1 MIYHTSVV
9 LIKFKTINVLMTV
22 DASCRLLLLFLSGSS
37 QRPTSHTWFKKPLF
51 TKQSAFNVAGNLVI
65 VVKFT
70 FQIVFGNSR
79 QIQDTLAREVT
90 ISHSRC
96 ILSFD
101 LIDKH
106 QNKRFYVMET
116 VLLLAFSDVIFGG
129 RETMTGNTSA
139 AHRLA
144 NR

>member
-1 MIYHTSVV
+1 MHHAVCCFCSFPVPWKGPHHIHS
-9 LIKFKTINVLMTV
+9 L
-22 DASCRLLLLFLSGSS
+22 R
-37 QRPTSHTWFKKPLF
+37 SHCF
-51 TKQSAFNVAGNLVI
+51 TKKSAFNVTGNLVI

-90 ISHSRC
+90 MSHSRC

>member
-1 MIYHTSVV
+1 
-9 LIKFKTINVLMTV
+9 MTV

-79 QIQDTLAREVT
+79 QNPRHASTRGHDESLDRAA
-90 ISHSRC
+90 
-96 ILSFD
+96 FYP
-101 LIDKH
+101 LI
-106 QNKRFYVMET
+106 
-116 VLLLAFSDVIFGG
+116 
-129 RETMTGNTSA
+129 
-139 AHRLA
+139 
-144 NR
+144 